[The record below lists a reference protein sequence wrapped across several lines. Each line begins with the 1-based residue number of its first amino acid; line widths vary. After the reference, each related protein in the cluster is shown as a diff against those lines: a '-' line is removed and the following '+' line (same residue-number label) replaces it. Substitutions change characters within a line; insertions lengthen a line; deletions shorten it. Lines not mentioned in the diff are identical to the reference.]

1 MPAPQTSSP
10 PPPPPEVGTYQAVLP
25 ENINPVDGNAP
36 PVADTSL
43 EGNAPPVADASLEG
57 NDPTWYP
64 DDAEDVSNHD
74 GAHPEPNQ
82 VYDGSGEDYSDE
94 EDEEDEEDNVNHG
107 QPEHPHPIGTVFRHG
122 RVDPFPSEDEV
133 IDAIV
138 DGAANN
144 IFYYLRGP
152 SPNVA
157 NGGSMTV
164 EAINYVLEEMPHRQR
179 NIRDLMDLLQRLQNR
194 NRNDVEF
201 LRSVRE
207 PAPPPP
213 PPPPPALRRSTRL
226 SGREGGN

>member
-36 PVADTSL
+36 PVAD
-43 EGNAPPVADASLEG
+43 ASLEG
-57 NDPTWYP
+57 NDPTLFP
-64 DDAEDVSNHD
+64 DDAEDESNHD
-74 GAHPEPNQ
+74 GNHPEPNH
-82 VYDGSGEDYSDE
+82 VDDGSGEDYSDE
-94 EDEEDEEDNVNHG
+94 EEDNVNHG

-122 RVDPFPSEDEV
+122 RVDPFPSEDKV

-138 DGAANN
+138 DGAANYIN
-144 IFYYLRGP
+144 NYLIGP
-152 SPNVA
+152 SPNGA
-157 NGGSMTV
+157 SMTD
-164 EAINYVLEEMPHRQR
+164 EAIDYVLEEMPYRQR
-179 NIRDLMDLLQRLQNR
+179 NIRDLMDLLQMLLNR
-194 NRNDVEF
+194 NRNDVAF

-213 PPPPPALRRSTRL
+213 AHSRSSRL